1 MRPRLLAFAAALI
14 VLISQA
20 SFARVVRVEITS
32 RADVLNGKSWD
43 KAGAYEKIAGKIYF
57 AIDPKNAHNSR
68 IVDLNLAD
76 KNKQGEVEFSSDF
89 YILRPKSGGNGAL
102 LLEVPNRGG
111 KGMIRI
117 IQGGGGKNAADP
129 TTADDFGDG
138 FLMNRGYTL
147 AWVGWQFD
155 VPADDTHAMHLTAPI
170 AHDGP
175 NPITGLVRGDWTL
188 ASKRDVMPLGHLI
201 IGRIG
206 GTGYPVADPQ
216 SDKNVLTVRDCP
228 TPEGTPFP
236 TKHDNPPTCAR
247 KVIPRSDWGFGIEN
261 MGKASNQ
268 FVDLKSGFEPGKL
281 YEIVYEAKD
290 PAVVGVG
297 LAAVRDFVSYLKYDS
312 DAVAPV
318 KRAYAMG
325 ISQTG
330 RFLRHYL
337 WQDFN
342 ADERDRLV
350 LDGVL
355 AHVAGAGRGSF
366 NHRFAQPSRDAQPT
380 SSLFFPTDLFP
391 FTDTPETDP
400 LTNQTAGLLDASN
413 ASKHTPKV
421 FLSNTSYEYWGRA
434 ASLIHTTPDGKQDVA
449 PGPNL
454 RIYYFAG
461 LQHFSGPFPPTI
473 GEGDLKG
480 QQPSDPLPIRWFW
493 RAMITNMDAW
503 VTKGTDPPPSTYPKL
518 ANRTLVPVRWLVF
531 PKIPNVNVP
540 ATNLWAYRLD
550 FGPDWTHGIITKEPP
565 ALGMPYPTLVPQVD
579 NDGND
584 TGGIRLPEVEVPLAT
599 YTGWNLRSPDIGMS
613 SEKVS
618 FVGSFIPFAKTAA
631 ERQKS
636 GDVRLSI
643 AERYPSREQYMKR
656 FTTATQNLVKQRWL
670 LPEDANAVNQRGA
683 QTWDLVTRSESV
695 FPSPRSGR

>member
-1 MRPRLLAFAAALI
+1 MRTKLFTVAATLL
-14 VLISQA
+14 VLFSQA
-20 SFARVVRVEITS
+20 AFARVVRVEITS

-43 KAGAYEKIAGKIYF
+43 KAGPYEKIAGKIHF
-57 AIDPKNAHNSR
+57 AIDPKNAHNTR
-68 IVDLNLAD
+68 IVDLGLAD
-76 KNKQGEVEFSSDF
+76 RNKNGEVEFSSDF

-117 IQGGGGKNAADP
+117 IQGATGKNGSDP
-129 TTADDFGDG
+129 TAADDFGDG
-138 FLMNRGYTL
+138 FLMNHGYTI

-155 VPADDTHAMHLTAPI
+155 IPEDDKNALHLTAPI
-170 AHDGP
+170 AHSGSE
-175 NPITGLVRGDWTL
+175 PIRGLVRGDWTL
-188 ASKRDVMPLGHLI
+188 PAKRDVMPLGHLI
-201 IGRIG
+201 VGRIG

-216 SDKNVLTVRDCP
+216 SDRNVLTVRDCP

-236 TKHDNPPTCAR
+236 SKKDNPPTCAR
-247 KVIPRSDWGFGIEN
+247 KVIPRTDWEFANEENGKFTPSDR
-261 MGKASNQ
+261 
-268 FVDLKSGFEPGKL
+268 FVHLKSGFEPGKL

-337 WQDFN
+337 YQDFN
-342 ADERDRLV
+342 ADERDRMV

-400 LTNQTAGLLDASN
+400 LTNETAGLLDASN

-434 ASLIHTTPDGKQDVA
+434 ASLIHTTADAKQDVA
-449 PGPNL
+449 PGPNV

-473 GEGDLKG
+473 GEADLHG
-480 QQPSDPLPIRWFW
+480 QQPTNPLPIRWFW

-503 VTKGTDPPPSTYPKL
+503 VAKNVEPPPSTYPKL

-531 PKIPNVNVP
+531 PRIPNVTVP

-550 FGPDWTHGIITKEPP
+550 FGPDWKNGIITNEPP
-565 ALGMPYPTLVPQVD
+565 KLGMPYPTLVPQVD
-579 NDGND
+579 NNGND
-584 TGGIRLPEVEVPLAT
+584 TGGIRLPELEAPLAT
-599 YTGWNLRSPDIGMS
+599 YTGWNLRSPDIAMS
-613 SEKVS
+613 SEKAS
-618 FVGSFIPFAKTAA
+618 FIGSFIPFAKTAA
-631 ERQKS
+631 EREKS

-643 AERYPSREQYMKR
+643 AERYSNREQYMKR
-656 FTTATQNLVKQRWL
+656 FTDSTQNLVKQRWL
-670 LPEDANAVNQRGA
+670 LPEDAPAIVQRGA
-683 QTWDLVTRSESV
+683 QTWDLVAK
-695 FPSPRSGR
+695 

>member
-1 MRPRLLAFAAALI
+1 VKRFRAFVLSVTVVAL
-14 VLISQA
+14 VALQ
-20 SFARVVRVEITS
+20 SFARVVRVEVTS
-32 RADVLNGKSWD
+32 RADVLNGKSWG
-43 KAGAYEKIAGKIYF
+43 KAGAYEKIAGKVYF
-57 AIDPKNAHNSR
+57 AVDPKNAHNAR

-76 KNKQGEVEFSSDF
+76 RNKNGEVEFSSDF
-89 YILRPKSGGNGAL
+89 YILRPKSGGSGAL

-111 KGMIRI
+111 KGMVRI
-117 IQGGGGKNAADP
+117 VQGANGTNGADP
-129 TTADDFGDG
+129 TTPEDFGDG
-138 FLMNRGYTL
+138 FLMDHGYTL

-155 VPADDTHAMHLTAPI
+155 VPQEDKTAMHLTAPI

-175 NPITGLVRGDWTL
+175 NPIRGLVRGDWTL

-201 IGRIG
+201 IGHMG

-236 TKHDNPPTCAR
+236 TKKDNPPTCAR
-247 KVIPRSDWGFGIEN
+247 KAIPRSDWEFANEED
-261 MGKASNQ
+261 GK
-268 FVDLKSGFEPGKL
+268 FVPSDRFVHLKSGFEPGRV

-297 LAAVRDFVSYLKYDS
+297 LAAVRDFVSYLKYEN

-325 ISQTG
+325 ISQCG
-330 RFLRHYL
+330 RFLRHFL

-342 ADERDRLV
+342 ADERDRMV

-391 FTDTPETDP
+391 FTDVPESDP

-413 ASKHTPKV
+413 ASKHTPKI

-434 ASLIHTTPDGKQDVA
+434 ASLIHTTAEGKQDVT
-449 PGPNL
+449 PGANV
-454 RIYYFAG
+454 RVYFFAG

-480 QQPSDPLPIRWFW
+480 QQRSDPLPIRWFW

-503 VTKGTDPPPSTYPKL
+503 VTRGVEPPASTYPKL

-531 PKIPNVNVP
+531 PKIPNVSVP

-550 FGPDWTHGIITKEPP
+550 FGSEWKNGIVTKEPP
-565 ALGMPYPTLVPQVD
+565 AIGMPYPTLVPQVD

-584 TGGIRLPEVEVPLAT
+584 VGGIRLPEMQVPLAT

-631 ERQKS
+631 EREKS
-636 GDVRLSI
+636 GDVRQSI
-643 AERYPSREQYMKR
+643 AERYANREQYMKR
-656 FTTATQNLVKQRWL
+656 FRAAAQDLVKQRWL
-670 LPEDANAVNQRGA
+670 LPEDVNAVVERGA
-683 QTWDLVTRSESV
+683 QTWDLVTK
-695 FPSPRSGR
+695 

>member
-1 MRPRLLAFAAALI
+1 MAMPKKLPAVLAVILLVVAPG
-14 VLISQA
+14 
-20 SFARVVRVEITS
+20 FARVVRVEVTS

-43 KAGAYEKIAGKIYF
+43 KAGAYEKIAGKVYF
-57 AIDPKNAHNSR
+57 AIDPKNAHNVH

-76 KNKQGEVEFSSDF
+76 KNKNGEVEFSADF
-89 YILRPKSGGNGAL
+89 YILRPKTGGNGAL

-111 KGMIRI
+111 KGMLRI
-117 IQGGGGKNAADP
+117 IQGANGKNGANP
-129 TTADDFGDG
+129 TSADDFGDG
-138 FLMNRGYTL
+138 FLMNHGYTL

-155 VPADDTHAMHLTAPI
+155 VPQEDKDALHLIAPI

-175 NPITGLVRGDWTL
+175 NPIRGLVRGDWTL
-188 ASKRDVMPLGHLI
+188 AAKHDVMPLGHLI

-236 TKHDNPPTCAR
+236 TKKDNPPTCAR
-247 KVIPRSDWGFGIEN
+247 KVIPRSEWEFANEED
-261 MGKASNQ
+261 GK
-268 FVDLKSGFEPGKL
+268 FVPSDRFVHLKSGFEPGKV

-297 LAAVRDFVSYLKYDS
+297 LASVRDFVSYLKYDK

-325 ISQTG
+325 ISQCG
-330 RFLRHYL
+330 RFLRHFL

-342 ADERDRLV
+342 ADERDRIV

-380 SSLFFPTDLFP
+380 SSLFFRTDLFP
-391 FTDTPETDP
+391 FTDMPETDP
-400 LTNQTAGLLDASN
+400 LTSQTAGLLDASN
-413 ASKHTPKV
+413 ASKHTPKI

-434 ASLIHTTPDGKQDVA
+434 ASLIHTTADGKQDVT
-449 PGPNL
+449 PGPNV
-454 RIYYFAG
+454 RIYFFAG
-461 LQHFSGPFPPTI
+461 LQHFSGPFPPMI
-473 GEGDLKG
+473 SQGDLKG
-480 QQPSDPLPIRWFW
+480 QQESDPLPIRWFW

-503 VTKGTDPPPSTYPKL
+503 VTKGVEPPPSAYPKL

-550 FGPDWTHGIITKEPP
+550 FGPEWKNGIVTKEPP
-565 ALGMPYPTLVPQVD
+565 AIGMPYPTLVPQVD

-584 TGGIRLPEVEVPLAT
+584 LGGIRLPEMQVPLAT

-636 GDVRLSI
+636 GDVRISI
-643 AERYPSREQYMKR
+643 AERYANREQYMKR
-656 FTTATQNLVKQRWL
+656 FTAATQDLVKQRWL
-670 LPEDANAVNQRGA
+670 LPEDASAVVERGR
-683 QTWDLVTRSESV
+683 QTWDLVTK
-695 FPSPRSGR
+695 